1 MDSASDSVE
10 KEHRKV
16 LSDLAWA
23 LHLLPPKTYS
33 LSVEDGAQD
42 VFCDWAE
49 AYWEKADLPTTKPV
63 LAALYNKVPDH
74 AAHLSGILHLV
85 NEYDPDNG
93 DQWHPSSTIPLSVI
107 QLALAIIDCLVVEA
121 ERFHANTDDLEAQ
134 AIAKFKEL
142 PPIEWTWD
150 KFKGKCKDPI
160 RQSGK
165 QLWTNI
171 VTAMRDAGIG
181 EVTKS
186 KPLTFRRR
194 TNADGH
200 RKMSA

>member
-1 MDSASDSVE
+1 M
-10 KEHRKV
+10 
-16 LSDLAWA
+16 
-23 LHLLPPKTYS
+23 
-33 LSVEDGAQD
+33 
-42 VFCDWAE
+42 
-49 AYWEKADLPTTKPV
+49 
-63 LAALYNKVPDH
+63 
-74 AAHLSGILHLV
+74 V
-85 NEYDPDNG
+85 NEYDPDKS
-93 DQWHPSSTIPLSVI
+93 DKWQPSETIPLSVI

-121 ERFHANTDDLEAQ
+121 ERFHANTDDLEAK

-142 PPIEWTWD
+142 PSIEWTWD
-150 KFKGKCKDPI
+150 KFKGECNAPI

-194 TNADGH
+194 TGADGH
-200 RKMSA
+200 REMSA

>member
-1 MDSASDSVE
+1 MSSATGQ
-10 KEHRKV
+10 R
-16 LSDLAWA
+16 
-23 LHLLPPKTYS
+23 
-33 LSVEDGAQD
+33 
-42 VFCDWAE
+42 DWA
-49 AYWEKADLPTTKPV
+49 KANQPTTQPL

-85 NEYDPDNG
+85 NEYDPDNS
-93 DQWHPSSTIPLSVI
+93 DKWQPSETIPLSVI

-134 AIAKFKEL
+134 AITKFKEL

-150 KFKGKCKDPI
+150 KFKGKCKAPI

-186 KPLTFRRR
+186 KPLTFRRH
-194 TNADGH
+194 TDVDGH
-200 RKMSA
+200 REMSA

>member
-1 MDSASDSVE
+1 MP
-10 KEHRKV
+10 
-16 LSDLAWA
+16 
-23 LHLLPPKTYS
+23 LPIS
-33 LSVEDGAQD
+33 E
-42 VFCDWAE
+42 
-49 AYWEKADLPTTKPV
+49 
-63 LAALYNKVPDH
+63 
-74 AAHLSGILHLV
+74 
-85 NEYDPDNG
+85 
-93 DQWHPSSTIPLSVI
+93 
-107 QLALAIIDCLVVEA
+107 LALVEPVPK
-121 ERFHANTDDLEAQ
+121 EPFWTTPEPDGTITQ
-134 AIAKFKEL
+134 AIAKFKDL
-142 PPIEWTWD
+142 PPVEWTWD

-194 TNADGH
+194 TDVDGH

>member
-1 MDSASDSVE
+1 MSSATGQ
-10 KEHRKV
+10 R
-16 LSDLAWA
+16 
-23 LHLLPPKTYS
+23 
-33 LSVEDGAQD
+33 
-42 VFCDWAE
+42 DWA
-49 AYWEKADLPTTKPV
+49 KANQPTTKPL

-85 NEYDPDNG
+85 NKYDFDNG
-93 DQWHPSSTIPLSVI
+93 DQWNPSSTITLSVI

-134 AIAKFKEL
+134 AIQKFKEL
-142 PPIEWTWD
+142 PPVEWTWD
-150 KFKGKCKDPI
+150 KFKGKCKAPI

-171 VTAMRDAGIG
+171 VTAMRDEGIG

-186 KPLTFRRR
+186 KPLTFRRH
-194 TNADGH
+194 TDIDGH
-200 RKMSA
+200 RKISA

>member
-1 MDSASDSVE
+1 M
-10 KEHRKV
+10 R
-16 LSDLAWA
+16 
-23 LHLLPPKTYS
+23 
-33 LSVEDGAQD
+33 
-42 VFCDWAE
+42 
-49 AYWEKADLPTTKPV
+49 
-63 LAALYNKVPDH
+63 
-74 AAHLSGILHLV
+74 LHLV
-85 NEYDPDNG
+85 NQYDPDNS
-93 DQWHPSSTIPLSVI
+93 DQWHPSKTIPLSVI

-134 AIAKFKEL
+134 AIQRFKEL
-142 PPIEWTWD
+142 PPVKWTWN
-150 KFKGKCKDPI
+150 KFNRKCKEPI

-186 KPLTFRRR
+186 NPLTFRRH
-194 TNADGH
+194 TDVDGH

>member
-85 NEYDPDNG
+85 NEYDPDKS
-93 DQWHPSSTIPLSVI
+93 DKWQPSETIPLSVI

-121 ERFHANTDDLEAQ
+121 ERFHANTDDLEAK

-142 PPIEWTWD
+142 PSIEWTWD
-150 KFKGKCKDPI
+150 KFKGKCKAPI

-194 TNADGH
+194 TDADGH